1 MTTVE
6 GTKITHT
13 HGDTLLLTFPLY
25 NADGTAYT
33 VQDGDVLTFLLRR
46 NRGGAPVITKTIP
59 TDTFLLTLTADET
72 AALGYGTLNG
82 HYVYDVKLETFAG
95 VVDTVI
101 NLGEMYITDGV
112 DA

>member
-25 NADGTAYT
+25 NADGTAYVFGENDT
-33 VQDGDVLTFLLRR
+33 LTFLMRKEK
-46 NRGGAPVITKTIP
+46 GKTPDITKAIP
-59 TDTFLLTLTADET
+59 TDTLLLTLTAAET
-72 AALGYGTLNG
+72 AALESGPLHG
-82 HYVYDVKLETFAG
+82 HYVYDVELTTAAG

-101 NLGEMYITDGV
+101 NFGELYITDEV
-112 DA
+112 